1 MPEIM
6 IMKISCRQL
15 LALMLIL
22 ISAFPAEA
30 ARRGGPK
37 TTADVVYESRVGK
50 DSPDAR
56 SSEMLLRDLTRYN
69 PYMER
74 QNIPGVERVMGS
86 GRDRYRSREEYQ
98 MQKLYS
104 INSGE
109 LTQEQYRSARQDF
122 IRARESTYK
131 PKKVDINKDKTG
143 STSSDDP
150 VTPKPADGTTP
161 QTLTKEKKRSEFKNP
176 IDEYFDKLAEKEDKA
191 KAESLKKAQPV
202 KAEPVKAA
210 VTPGAKKVDAT
221 IVKPEEKKNQ
231 NSPAVKT
238 PVQPESSSVAK

>member
-1 MPEIM
+1 
-6 IMKISCRQL
+6 MKISCRQL

-98 MQKLYS
+98 MQKLDS
-104 INSGE
+104 INRGE
-109 LTQEQYRSARQDF
+109 LTPEQYRNARQDF

-131 PKKVDINKDKTG
+131 PKKVELLRIK
-143 STSSDDP
+143 
-150 VTPKPADGTTP
+150 
-161 QTLTKEKKRSEFKNP
+161 
-176 IDEYFDKLAEKEDKA
+176 
-191 KAESLKKAQPV
+191 
-202 KAEPVKAA
+202 
-210 VTPGAKKVDAT
+210 
-221 IVKPEEKKNQ
+221 
-231 NSPAVKT
+231 
-238 PVQPESSSVAK
+238 